1 MDPFA
6 RALELAA
13 SAAGGV
19 SPRPPV
25 GAVVVGANGMIVGEG
40 ATQPRPGP
48 HAEAVALDEAG
59 AQARGGT
66 LYATLEPHQ
75 FQGNAPPCTDRIIE
89 SGVRRVVCP
98 TVDPYEMVNG
108 KGFAQLEAAGI
119 EVCHDVPAEYAA
131 RSHALVAPFAKLKRA
146 GMPFVTVKWGMSLDG
161 SSATRTGD
169 SKWISD
175 QSWLQY
181 SHRLRCAADVVMT
194 GIGTVLADD
203 PALTARDL
211 DTGERMADRPRVRVV
226 VDSTGRLPSDAR
238 LLRESGEVIQVV
250 AVEGTPSR
258 RNCETV
264 LVPEDSLRPKVD
276 LNQLM
281 RILGD
286 RGYANVLVDAGPT
299 LTGEL
304 LDRRL
309 VDKVIASVSTR
320 MVIGGKGALHPVG
333 GFGPGLIAESPRI
346 ESPTTVTLGDDIVIE
361 GRVEYP
367 RTESEG

>member
-1 MDPFA
+1 MDAFA

-13 SAAGGV
+13 SVAGGV

-25 GAVVVGANGMIVGEG
+25 GAVVVDTAGRIVGEG

-48 HAEAVALDEAG
+48 HAEAVALDAAG
-59 AQARGGT
+59 ARARGGT

-75 FQGNAPPCTDRIIE
+75 FQGNAPPCTDRVIE
-89 SGVRRVVCP
+89 SGVGRVVCP

-108 KGFAQLEAAGI
+108 KGFAQLKAAGI
-119 EVCHDVPAEYAA
+119 EVCHDVQAEYAVM
-131 RSHALVAPFAKLKRA
+131 SHGLVEPFAKLKRT

-169 SKWISD
+169 SKWISA
-175 QSWLQY
+175 QSWLQH
-181 SHRLRCAADVVMT
+181 SHRLRYAADVVMT

-211 DTGERMADRPRVRVV
+211 DTGERLADRPRVRVV
-226 VDSTGRLPSDAR
+226 VDSMGRLPADAR
-238 LLRESGEVIQVV
+238 ILRESGNVIQAV
-250 AVEGTPSR
+250 AVEGTPPR
-258 RNCETV
+258 PNCETV
-264 LVPEDSLRPKVD
+264 LAAGVSSRPKVD
-276 LNQLM
+276 LHRLM
-281 RILGD
+281 RTLGE

-320 MVIGGKGALHPVG
+320 MVIGGTGALHPVG
-333 GFGPGLIAESPRI
+333 GLGPGLIAESPRI
-346 ESPTTVTLGDDIVIE
+346 ENPTTVTLGDDIVIE
-361 GRVEYP
+361 GRVEYA
-367 RTESEG
+367 RAESEG

>member
-13 SAAGGV
+13 SVAGGV

-25 GAVVVGANGMIVGEG
+25 GAVVVDTAGRIVGEG

-48 HAEAVALDEAG
+48 HAEAVALDAAG
-59 AQARGGT
+59 ARARGGT

-75 FQGNAPPCTDRIIE
+75 FQGNAPPCTDRVIE
-89 SGVRRVVCP
+89 SGVSRVVCP

-108 KGFAQLEAAGI
+108 KGFEQLKAAGI
-119 EVCHDVPAEYAA
+119 EVCHDVQAEYAVM
-131 RSHALVAPFAKLKRA
+131 SHGLVEPFAKLKRT
-146 GMPFVTVKWGMSLDG
+146 GLPFVTVKWGMSLDG

-169 SKWISD
+169 SKWISA
-175 QSWLQY
+175 QSWLQH
-181 SHRLRCAADVVMT
+181 SHRLRYAADVVMT

-211 DTGERMADRPRVRVV
+211 DTGERLADRPRFRVV
-226 VDSTGRLPSDAR
+226 VDSMGRLPADAR
-238 LLRESGEVIQVV
+238 ILRESGNVIQAV
-250 AVEGTPSR
+250 AVEGTSPR
-258 RNCETV
+258 QNCETV
-264 LVPEDSLRPKVD
+264 LVPGLSSRSKVD
-276 LNQLM
+276 LHRLM
-281 RILGD
+281 RTLGE

-320 MVIGGKGALHPVG
+320 MVIGGTGALHPVG
-333 GFGPGLIAESPRI
+333 GLGPGLIAESPRI
-346 ESPTTVTLGDDIVIE
+346 ENPTTVTLGDDIVIE
-361 GRVEYP
+361 GRVEYA
-367 RTESEG
+367 RAESEG